1 VAEAA
6 QILAKQVIGATHVA
20 WNFSGV
26 GDEMEVL
33 FEGFDSLRETV
44 CFAIDFAKI
53 EIREGFEGAEPA
65 GVEESGFGSRR
76 IA

>member
-33 FEGFDSLRETV
+33 FEDFDSLRETLR
-44 CFAIDFAKI
+44 FAVDFAKI
-53 EIREGFEGAEPA
+53 EIREGFEGTEPA